1 MINNSYKDA
10 KTLVISKD
18 IEFYQALEKTGLK
31 NIRYFHDLRSIA
43 NALSDSENALEYF
56 EKLSTLKDIDLAF
69 IEVEPERNYEVFNY
83 EEELLY
89 GNNDAIRVY
98 FYKAKN
104 QNNQTT
110 FNAYFFEGQFTSNDY
125 DELLTKVFEE
135 LPKPQNKHMTNK
147 KN

>member
-18 IEFYQALEKTGLK
+18 IEFYQALEKKGLK
-31 NIRYFHDLRSIA
+31 NIRYFHDLSFFSIA
-43 NALSDSENALEYF
+43 NAFSDSENALEDF
-56 EKLSTLKDIDLAF
+56 EKLSILKDIDLAF

-98 FYKAKN
+98 FYKAR
-104 QNNQTT
+104 
-110 FNAYFFEGQFTSNDY
+110 
-125 DELLTKVFEE
+125 L
-135 LPKPQNKHMTNK
+135 
-147 KN
+147 